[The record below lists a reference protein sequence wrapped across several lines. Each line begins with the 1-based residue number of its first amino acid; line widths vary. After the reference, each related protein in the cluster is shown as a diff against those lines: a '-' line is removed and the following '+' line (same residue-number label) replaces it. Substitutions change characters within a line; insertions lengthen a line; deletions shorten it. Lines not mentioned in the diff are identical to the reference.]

1 MVSPEE
7 FFARTLGGEKT
18 FRHDW
23 RLEGRA
29 DDLAALDAFVK
40 SEEKRVFVLLSK
52 GGDGKSRLLWEFSRD
67 FAEKHEGA
75 EVRFLN
81 PNSDHPIDLALL
93 SPARPLVIVVD
104 DAHREVLAD
113 AGRNPRFGQLLDA
126 IRELPHARLIL
137 SARPHAL
144 TALLNRIREAGLS
157 EAREEPYRLSQLK
170 RAELRA
176 LAGQALGTAHRG
188 FADELV
194 KLTRDS
200 PFMTVMAGE
209 LVRRGLIQWGAWANE
224 AEFRREVFR
233 RFEEENLRLLPESE
247 RTLAERILRLV
258 AMLAPVPSTPDFFAA
273 TASVLETGPINI
285 EHVFRSLEQA
295 ELLVGRRDAMRV
307 APDLFGD
314 FLVFAVCFDQAMN
327 NLSFVRAVRDAFGQ
341 QSPTLLQNLAE
352 AAWVAEA
359 SGVGDEE
366 LLTPLIEA
374 EREAFHAESFY
385 QRAERLA
392 RWQNFGVYLPRQT
405 LALAEL
411 ALDLKTA
418 PPDATLAESDT
429 CRKPGARYAQLCARQ
444 DFSARRA
451 NRHLS
456 RRASRCRPRSAVA
469 SRGGAHRNARA
480 DVSTPRSPT
489 KPSRGS

>member
-1 MVSPEE
+1 MRPVC
-7 FFARTLGGEKT
+7 R
-18 FRHDW
+18 
-23 RLEGRA
+23 
-29 DDLAALDAFVK
+29 
-40 SEEKRVFVLLSK
+40 KR
-52 GGDGKSRLLWEFSRD
+52 GK
-67 FAEKHEGA
+67 
-75 EVRFLN
+75 
-81 PNSDHPIDLALL
+81 
-93 SPARPLVIVVD
+93 
-104 DAHREVLAD
+104 HR
-113 AGRNPRFGQLLDA
+113 
-126 IRELPHARLIL
+126 IL
-137 SARPHAL
+137 SAGSSAP
-144 TALLNRIREAGLS
+144 
-157 EAREEPYRLSQLK
+157 K
-170 RAELRA
+170 LRA
-176 LAGQALGTAHRG
+176 LAEEALGPEHRRL
-188 FADELV
+188 ADGLV
-194 KLTRDS
+194 NLTRDS

-209 LVRRGLIQWGAWANE
+209 FVRRGLIQWGAWANE

-233 RFEEENLRLLPESE
+233 RFEEENLRLLLESE

-273 TASVLETGPINI
+273 AASVLETGPINI

-418 PPDATLAESDT
+418 PPDATLAKWRALAGSQQLDT
-429 CRKPGARYAQLCARQ
+429 HNNVLGKISPLVAPIATYHDEHRDAALDLLWRLAAERTETRVRMFDSAEPDETIAQGHSLRRRKTCECH
-444 DFSARRA
+444 S
-451 NRHLS
+451 
-456 RRASRCRPRSAVA
+456 
-469 SRGGAHRNARA
+469 
-480 DVSTPRSPT
+480 
-489 KPSRGS
+489 